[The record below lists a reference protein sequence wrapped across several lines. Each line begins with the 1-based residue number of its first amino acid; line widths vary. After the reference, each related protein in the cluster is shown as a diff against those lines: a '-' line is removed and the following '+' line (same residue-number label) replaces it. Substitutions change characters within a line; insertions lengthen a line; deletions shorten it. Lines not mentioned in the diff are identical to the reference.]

1 MVPIENYGV
10 KCMSMGLLV
19 ETDAAFVWRGPMVCL
34 PCYQCLLEDAF
45 VLTLFYLSNVNGL
58 VCMIFTLMGGPCQS
72 NKNEKIMDITY
83 IHTHT
88 HTHTQGDV
96 KIWYVT

>member
-45 VLTLFYLSNVNGL
+45 VLTPFLSFKCQWS
-58 VCMIFTLMGGPCQS
+58 CMY
-72 NKNEKIMDITY
+72 DIY
-83 IHTHT
+83 FDGAPLPIE
-88 HTHTQGDV
+88 
-96 KIWYVT
+96 

>member
-1 MVPIENYGV
+1 MAFFLIINLEIFIIFYLSLVDKKMVPIENYGV

-45 VLTLFYLSNVNGL
+45 VLTPFF
-58 VCMIFTLMGGPCQS
+58 IFQMSMVL
-72 NKNEKIMDITY
+72 
-83 IHTHT
+83 
-88 HTHTQGDV
+88 
-96 KIWYVT
+96 YV